1 MGARIASAV
10 CDAFPPVPCSC
21 PPLARAAAWSW
32 VMGARLLRA
41 RGGWLPACRFFA
53 PALLSAGASSF
64 SLSTAMPEAL
74 PGACEYLHWETQPKG
89 KAAADIAPAAP
100 KAPTA
105 AQQAAAAQQARLAKL
120 ANAAPAPAPAPPAK
134 ADDDEMDL
142 WGDEPLGDDLTAEE
156 QANEERLA
164 AIAAA
169 HKAKKAAAGKLKKVI
184 NKSKIV
190 LDVKPWDDETD
201 LKAMEA
207 ACRTIVHPTNPEAIE
222 WQASGLEDIGYGIKK
237 LRIMCQVIDDDVS
250 VDDDIVEVIQ
260 GFDDYVQ
267 SCDIFAFN
275 KV

>member
-1 MGARIASAV
+1 
-10 CDAFPPVPCSC
+10 
-21 PPLARAAAWSW
+21 
-32 VMGARLLRA
+32 MGARLLRA

-190 LDVKPWDDETD
+190 LDVKPWDDEAG
-201 LKAMEA
+201 LRPGGHWLRNQEA
-207 ACRTIVHPTNPEAIE
+207 AHHVPGDRRRRFGRRRHCGGDPRFRR
-222 WQASGLEDIGYGIKK
+222 
-237 LRIMCQVIDDDVS
+237 LRAVLRHLRL
-250 VDDDIVEVIQ
+250 
-260 GFDDYVQ
+260 
-267 SCDIFAFN
+267 
-275 KV
+275 

>member
-1 MGARIASAV
+1 MPAK
-10 CDAFPPVPCSC
+10 PTPVRAIPTKATLV
-21 PPLARAAAWSW
+21 LAPSQ
-32 VMGARLLRA
+32 LLRQWP
-41 RGGWLPACRFFA
+41 REVEK
-53 PALLSAGASSF
+53 F
-64 SLSTAMPEAL
+64 S
-74 PGACEYLHWETQPKG
+74 QP
-89 KAAADIAPAAP
+89 
-100 KAPTA
+100 
-105 AQQAAAAQQARLAKL
+105 
-120 ANAAPAPAPAPPAK
+120 
-134 ADDDEMDL
+134 
-142 WGDEPLGDDLTAEE
+142 
-156 QANEERLA
+156 
-164 AIAAA
+164 
-169 HKAKKAAAGKLKKVI
+169 GKLKKVI
-184 NKSKIV
+184 NKSKVV

>member
-1 MGARIASAV
+1 MAATIRHTWWDEGISHVYLTATEADECGLSKGYRMFTMPELGAGADPLEALYKITGGPTAAV
-10 CDAFPPVPCSC
+10 
-21 PPLARAAAWSW
+21 LAMVKDVVAEE
-32 VMGARLLRA
+32 
-41 RGGWLPACRFFA
+41 A
-53 PALLSAGASSF
+53 PA
-64 SLSTAMPEAL
+64 PE
-74 PGACEYLHWETQPKG
+74 
-89 KAAADIAPAAP
+89 KAAA
-100 KAPTA
+100 
-105 AQQAAAAQQARLAKL
+105 AAAEGGGG
-120 ANAAPAPAPAPPAK
+120 
-134 ADDDEMDL
+134 DEEMDL

-190 LDVKPWDDETD
+190 LDVKPWDDTTD

-207 ACRTIVHPTNPEAIE
+207 ACRTIVHPSNPEAIE

-260 GFDDYVQ
+260 GFDEYVQ